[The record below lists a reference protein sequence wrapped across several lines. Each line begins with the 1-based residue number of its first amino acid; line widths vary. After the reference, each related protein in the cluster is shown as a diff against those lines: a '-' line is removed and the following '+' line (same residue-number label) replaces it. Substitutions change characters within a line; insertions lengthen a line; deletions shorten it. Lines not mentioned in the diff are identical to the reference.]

1 MDNKTGTS
9 YEYYAML
16 DQEREGVHKARGSLW
31 FVAKH
36 SLTHSFVRS
45 AGVASG
51 LGYGTYYYVGELIS
65 KAFLYNA
72 ENLDL
77 D

>member
-1 MDNKTGTS
+1 MVCCKTFT
-9 YEYYAML
+9 
-16 DQEREGVHKARGSLW
+16 DSLIRW
-31 FVAKH
+31 
-36 SLTHSFVRS
+36 FVRS